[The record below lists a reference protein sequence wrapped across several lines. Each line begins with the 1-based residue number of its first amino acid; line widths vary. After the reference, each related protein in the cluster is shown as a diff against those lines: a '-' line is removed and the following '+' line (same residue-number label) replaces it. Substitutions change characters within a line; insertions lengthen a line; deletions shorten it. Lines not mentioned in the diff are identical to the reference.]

1 MKMLAMGQNYI
12 RGIAMSKEPELLFK
26 YRKLSSETELE
37 RCIDIVAQ
45 KRLYFPTIDK
55 LNDRLEAASVDIRL
69 PVAGYQIAVAA
80 ERTHPI
86 VEGVKQRF
94 HVLSLSENCFSSQLW
109 GYYTDYTG
117 ICFCF
122 KNEGVFRQAKPICY
136 TSQIEETRPKNL
148 AEMAEDIRTSL
159 FRKQLGWEREQ
170 EWRIVE
176 ETQERFFS
184 FPDGILAAVI
194 IGDRTPNKLLEPFL
208 QCLPSNLSIFTTYPC
223 MFSGCLG
230 AIPADYVDRSG
241 GERLPVITTVDEL
254 AAILK
259 NG

>member
-1 MKMLAMGQNYI
+1 M
-12 RGIAMSKEPELLFK
+12 
-26 YRKLSSETELE
+26 
-37 RCIDIVAQ
+37 
-45 KRLYFPTIDK
+45 
-55 LNDRLEAASVDIRL
+55 
-69 PVAGYQIAVAA
+69 
-80 ERTHPI
+80 
-86 VEGVKQRF
+86 
-94 HVLSLSENCFSSQLW
+94 
-109 GYYTDYTG
+109 
-117 ICFCF
+117 
-122 KNEGVFRQAKPICY
+122 
-136 TSQIEETRPKNL
+136 
-148 AEMAEDIRTSL
+148 
-159 FRKQLGWEREQ
+159 
-170 EWRIVE
+170 E

-230 AIPADYVDRSG
+230 AIPTDYVDRGG